1 MAVAMPSDAVMVFN
15 EAHIVLAGTLVDTS
29 DRG

>member
-1 MAVAMPSDAVMVFN
+1 MAVVMPSDAVTVFN
-15 EAHIVLAGTLVDTS
+15 EANTVLAGTLVDAS